1 MKKISALLLSMA
13 LAFTS
18 VYAAAFEKSL
28 KQKSLKVELISQ
40 KPLTAGTNHIKVKLY
55 KSSKPLDG
63 AKVALKIFMPA
74 MPGMPYMESRA
85 KAKPVGNGVYEAT
98 FNAAMGGTW
107 QVHIFVTTDEGKK
120 YRLKTS
126 FNL

>member
-85 KAKPVGNGVYEAT
+85 KAKPVGNGVYELHSMRRWEAHGR
-98 FNAAMGGTW
+98 F
-107 QVHIFVTTDEGKK
+107 
-120 YRLKTS
+120 TS
-126 FNL
+126 SLRQMRVKNIV

>member
-1 MKKISALLLSMA
+1 MKISALLLSIA

-18 VYAAAFEKSL
+18 LNAAAYEKSL
-28 KQKSLKVELISQ
+28 KHKSIKVKLSSE
-40 KPLTAGTNHIKVKLY
+40 KPLTAGTNHIKLKLY

-85 KAKPVGNGVYEAT
+85 KAKSLGNGIYEAT

-107 QVHIFVTTDEGKK
+107 QVYIFVTTKEGKK

>member
-1 MKKISALLLSMA
+1 MKLLTLMLGIA

-18 VYAAAFEKSL
+18 LNAAAYQKSL
-28 KQKSLKVELISQ
+28 KQKGLKVELVSE
-40 KPLTAGTNHIKVKLY
+40 KPLTPGMNHIKVKLF
-55 KSSKPLDG
+55 KSSKPLQN

-74 MPGMPYMESRA
+74 MPGMPYMEAKA
-85 KAKPVGNGVYEAT
+85 KAKPVGDGTYEAS

-107 QVHIFVTTDEGKK
+107 QVHIFVTTEEGKK
-120 YRLKTS
+120 YRFKTS

>member
-1 MKKISALLLSMA
+1 MKLSTLLLSIA
-13 LAFTS
+13 LAVTS
-18 VYAAAFEKSL
+18 VSAAAYEKSIKHKGIEVQL
-28 KQKSLKVELISQ
+28 RSE
-40 KPLTAGTNHIKVKLY
+40 KPLTAGTNRLELKLY
-55 KSSKPLDG
+55 RSSKPLDG
-63 AKVALKIFMPA
+63 ANVALKIFMPA

-85 KAKPVGNGVYEAT
+85 KAKPLGNGIYEAT

-107 QVHIFVTTDEGKK
+107 QVHIFVTTEEGRK

>member
-1 MKKISALLLSMA
+1 MKISALLLSVA

-18 VYAAAFEKSL
+18 LSAAAYEKSL
-28 KQKSLKVELISQ
+28 KHKSLKAELISE
-40 KPLTAGTNHIKVKLY
+40 KPLTAGTNSIKLKLY
-55 KSSKPLDG
+55 KSSKPLDN

-85 KAKPVGNGVYEAT
+85 KAKPLGNGVYEAT

-107 QVHIFVTTDEGKK
+107 QVHIFITTEDGKK

>member
-1 MKKISALLLSMA
+1 MKLSALLLSAA

-18 VYAAAFEKSL
+18 LHAAAYEKSL
-28 KQKSLKVELISQ
+28 IRKSLKVELTSD
-40 KPLTAGTNHIKVKLY
+40 KPLTTGTNRIKVKLY
-55 KSSKPLDG
+55 QSSKPLE
-63 AKVALKIFMPA
+63 AAEVTLKIFMPA
-74 MPGMPYMESRA
+74 MPGMPYMETRA
-85 KAKPVGNGVYEAT
+85 KAKPLGDGTYEAT

-107 QVHIFVTTDEGKK
+107 QVHIFVTTEEGKR